1 MADISKEIEKLKHA
15 VYGEEVRGSLVS
27 LAEKNNE
34 VSEATEAA
42 EKKRVT
48 AETGRVNA
56 EKNRVSQETAR
67 KNAETARAGAEST
80 RVDQEN
86 IRKSAE
92 TARGAAETGRANAEK
107 ARVAQE
113 EARKTAETARA
124 SAESTRANQET
135 ARKNAETARAS
146 AEKKRVTAE
155 TGRVNAEQKRQID
168 TGAAIENCNTAID
181 RANKAAD
188 NANKAAESIQGKN
201 GINDKSPSDATT
213 YSGNKIEEM
222 AQTNWIPEYA
232 YDSLTA
238 TNATATYK
246 DGKLLVDHTTPT
258 ESGSAYAV
266 LGVDVKPNTTYTI
279 SWLSERTGAT
289 GGGIG
294 IKGSD
299 NKDITTA
306 KRNDV
311 NGSFSFSTG
320 KFGSIKIL
328 FFGAS
333 HTSGGG
339 GAGES
344 ATFYEVMLTEGE
356 YKSDYI
362 ENSRDLVSE
371 LALLK
376 ENTPRLLGELYTEI
390 TRNSDL
396 NNYTQK
402 GVYRSIDSALTGTL
416 SNKPENIQYG
426 FKMTVS
432 EITDNKHFIQEIEEN
447 VTRKIY
453 RRVAKN
459 STLGEWV
466 TLLDAS
472 DIADNLTTTV
482 AGKVLSAKMG
492 KQINDDLS
500 AKYKTLNSAL
510 TTHSHAW
517 GNITGKPSTFSP
529 SAHTHDDRYFTESEI
544 NSKITSINNTIKA
557 KIVSKSGN
565 ISFEDGGNNESYGY
579 ITIPSGCE
587 MLAVYMQE
595 VSGNVKLRCKGF
607 NKNAG
612 TGGYTV
618 WLDFPIN
625 GNVFMHWIYAKL

>member
-80 RVDQEN
+80 R
-86 IRKSAE
+86 
-92 TARGAAETGRANAEK
+92 
-107 ARVAQE
+107 
-113 EARKTAETARA
+113 
-124 SAESTRANQET
+124 ANQET

-155 TGRVNAEQKRQID
+155 TGRVNAEQKRQTD

-279 SWLSERTGAT
+279 NWLSERTGAT

-339 GAGES
+339 SAGES

-500 AKYKTLNSAL
+500 AKFNSLNSAL
-510 TTHSHAW
+510 DLYHGYSNLIPNALSISDLRTGYVQASAGSTGLPEGVSTGTRHVYKISSKNIVIEIREHSPNVGRIW
-517 GNITGKPSTFSP
+517 RK
-529 SAHTHDDRYFTESEI
+529 RYDGESWA
-544 NSKITSINNTIKA
+544 TSWT
-557 KIVSKSGN
+557 
-565 ISFEDGGNNESYGY
+565 
-579 ITIPSGCE
+579 
-587 MLAVYMQE
+587 Q
-595 VSGNVKLRCKGF
+595 VK
-607 NKNAG
+607 
-612 TGGYTV
+612 
-618 WLDFPIN
+618 
-625 GNVFMHWIYAKL
+625 

>member
-56 EKNRVSQETAR
+56 E
-67 KNAETARAGAEST
+67 
-80 RVDQEN
+80 
-86 IRKSAE
+86 
-92 TARGAAETGRANAEK
+92 
-107 ARVAQE
+107 
-113 EARKTAETARA
+113 
-124 SAESTRANQET
+124 
-135 ARKNAETARAS
+135 
-146 AEKKRVTAE
+146 
-155 TGRVNAEQKRQID
+155 QKRQTD

-258 ESGSAYAV
+258 EPGSAYAV

-339 GAGES
+339 SAGES

-500 AKYKTLNSAL
+500 AKFNSLNSAL
-510 TTHSHAW
+510 
-517 GNITGKPSTFSP
+517 
-529 SAHTHDDRYFTESEI
+529 DDKQGLLMAGSY
-544 NSKITSINNTIKA
+544 
-557 KIVSKSGN
+557 SGN
-565 ISFEDGGNNESYGY
+565 IDN
-579 ITIPSGCE
+579 
-587 MLAVYMQE
+587 A
-595 VSGNVKLRCKGF
+595 
-607 NKNAG
+607 KNAG
-612 TGGYTV
+612 CYWCKFSDISGSPYTSGFGWLEVTQNSNTSFVQKIYRFNNGITQIAVRGYVNSKWYPWHT
-618 WLDFPIN
+618 IN
-625 GNVFMHWIYAKL
+625 TSVIS